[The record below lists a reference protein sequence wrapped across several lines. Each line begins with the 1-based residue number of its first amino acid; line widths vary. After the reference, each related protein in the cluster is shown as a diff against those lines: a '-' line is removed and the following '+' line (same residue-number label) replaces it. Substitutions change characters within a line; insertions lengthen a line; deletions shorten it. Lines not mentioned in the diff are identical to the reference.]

1 MMIDPYYM
9 ADKELRSL
17 QLSSEDIT
25 IAENSGGG
33 LSTDKLSTVDMG
45 KEHSSFLVF
54 FSSYVHV
61 QNLTVQYKLCY
72 IDWYLASKFVNL
84 VFNGSVN
91 FSGNRVAWD
100 GGSFLAILG
109 IQLWAVKSIL
119 HGSPWFLLW

>member
-9 ADKELRSL
+9 ADKELSSL

-54 FSSYVHV
+54 FSSSVHV
-61 QNLTVQYKLCY
+61 QNLTAQYKICY
-72 IDWYLASKFVNL
+72 RLILACKFVNL
-84 VFNGSVN
+84 VFNGFVN
-91 FSGNRVAWD
+91 FSGNRVA
-100 GGSFLAILG
+100 
-109 IQLWAVKSIL
+109 
-119 HGSPWFLLW
+119 